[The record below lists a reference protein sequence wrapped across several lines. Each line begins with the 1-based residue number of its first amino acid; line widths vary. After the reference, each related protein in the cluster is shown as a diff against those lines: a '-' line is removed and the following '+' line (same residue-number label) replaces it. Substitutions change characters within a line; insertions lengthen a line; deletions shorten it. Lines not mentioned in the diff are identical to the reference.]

1 MSYQKKVTLK
11 DIAREAGVS
20 ESTVSM
26 ILSQKENVSFSS
38 TTIEKVQHAAQN
50 LGYEMTVT
58 EKRNKQMKEK
68 SAKYIA
74 VFCPNISNTYYAT
87 IAQSIEQ
94 SAYMKGFK
102 TLIMTTF
109 RDENLEREML
119 RDVLHMYVN
128 GIVFTMMPQCPQFL
142 EKIARRF
149 PVVVIGNRT
158 SKLKLNI
165 VETSNYMA
173 GALVAEHLY
182 QLGHRQIAFLTTTIG
197 KEPSLSMRYQR
208 LKAIQDTYEKLC
220 ADEDYQILV
229 KESKINPELERK
241 NIFLEHEVGYQ
252 LCNECLRDRVF
263 SKITAFIGNNDMVAY
278 GVMDAILKKGYRIPD
293 DFSVCGFDNNYPSG
307 LLPISLTTVEQYM
320 EDKGRQAFEMIYR
333 KIEEKEELFEEK
345 ENYLTRVEYRSKL
358 IARDSTS
365 MVRNCHSTNCISNEK
380 SGK

>member
-1 MSYQKKVTLK
+1 MK
-11 DIAREAGVS
+11 DIAREAEVS

-58 EKRNKQMKEK
+58 EKKNKQTQEK

-74 VFCPNISNTYYAT
+74 VFCPNISNAYYAT

-94 SAYMKGFK
+94 SAYIKGFK
-102 TLIMTTF
+102 TLVMTTF
-109 RDENLEREML
+109 RDESLEREML
-119 RDVLHMYVN
+119 RDVLHMDVS

-142 EKIARRF
+142 EKIAKRF
-149 PVVVIGNRT
+149 PVVVIGDRT
-158 SKLKLNI
+158 SKFKLNI

-182 QLGHRQIAFLTTTIG
+182 QLGHRQLAFLTTTIG
-197 KEPSLSMRYQR
+197 KEAPLSMRYQR

-220 ADEDYQILV
+220 VGEDYQIFV

-252 LCNECLRDRVF
+252 LCNECFNDRNF
-263 SKITAFIGNNDMVAY
+263 TNITAFIGNNDMVAY
-278 GVMDAILKKGYRIPD
+278 GIMDAILKKGYRIPD
-293 DFSVCGFDNNYPSG
+293 DFSVCGFDNNHASG
-307 LLPISLTTVEQYM
+307 LLPVSLTTVEQYM
-320 EDKGRQAFEMIYR
+320 EDKGKQAFEIIYR
-333 KIEEKEELFEEK
+333 KIEDKEGLLEEN
-345 ENYLTRVEYRSKL
+345 ENHLIRIEYKSKL
-358 IARDSTS
+358 IVRDSTNIA
-365 MVRNCHSTNCISNEK
+365 RNCHC
-380 SGK
+380 